1 MAAAEIAGAPQPS
14 ANAESWSESQ
24 RYELDFWKNRWPY
37 RDWSLDK
44 LQELRLADAAW
55 VLRNLGFTQTGP
67 RTWEGFTGSV
77 LEVGCGPIGFF
88 ELVEG
93 VQVTAN
99 DSLMAAY
106 AAEIPYATMGRRGSA
121 NYVGTQ
127 VQDFTQR
134 FRFVLCSNVLD
145 HTADWMEFL
154 ELLTNRVEPG
164 GQLLLITDTRGRPMP
179 GHTQVFSPAQLQRA
193 LRWLGMKTVHCWRV
207 DEKKKDDHKDY
218 QVFARVSA

>member
-1 MAAAEIAGAPQPS
+1 MAAAEIAGKPQPS
-14 ANAESWSESQ
+14 ANAESWTDSQ

-37 RDWSLDK
+37 RDWPLAK
-44 LQELRLADAAW
+44 LQELRHADATW
-55 VLRNLGFTQTGP
+55 VLKNLGFTSSGP
-67 RTWEGFTGSV
+67 RTWEGFAGSV

-93 VQVTAN
+93 VDVTAN

-106 AAEIPYATMGRRGSA
+106 AAEIPYATLGRRGSA
-121 NYVGTQ
+121 NYVTTQ
-127 VQDFTQR
+127 MQQFTQK
-134 FRFVLCSNVLD
+134 FCFVLCSNVLD

-154 ELLTNRVEPG
+154 ELLSSCVEPG
-164 GQLLLITDTRGRPMP
+164 GQLLLITDTRGRPME

-193 LRWLGMKTVHCWRV
+193 LRWLGMKTVHSWRV
-207 DEKKKDDHKDY
+207 DEKLDKHRDY